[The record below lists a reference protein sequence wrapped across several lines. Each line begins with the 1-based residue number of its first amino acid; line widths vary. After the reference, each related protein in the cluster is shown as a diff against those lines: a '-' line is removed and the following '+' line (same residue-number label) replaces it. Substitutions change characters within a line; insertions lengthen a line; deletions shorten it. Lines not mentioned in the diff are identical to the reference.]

1 MHIWPACEQ
10 TTLFRGRLRPT
21 KPRLPSFL
29 NFSYGVIIKPARPR
43 SFSFLRSSLPFF
55 VISLS
60 FFLEKSLCGRKV
72 IIQASLQDSKNAK
85 SEDGWRVEAGGKW
98 GGGVRCRG
106 VLSSH
111 FPPDLS
117 LVPAISLCLLLDVTL
132 YPSRFSLPP
141 PPPTPSKSVLSRFS

>member
-1 MHIWPACEQ
+1 M
-10 TTLFRGRLRPT
+10 G
-21 KPRLPSFL
+21 
-29 NFSYGVIIKPARPR
+29 
-43 SFSFLRSSLPFF
+43 
-55 VISLS
+55 
-60 FFLEKSLCGRKV
+60 
-72 IIQASLQDSKNAK
+72 
-85 SEDGWRVEAGGKW
+85 

-141 PPPTPSKSVLSRFS
+141 PLSHPIKKRLIPVQLE